1 MYTLK
6 MEHLGL
12 EKSIWVNYAD
22 IIVYH
27 SNLSGDS
34 NPVNVVYTLP
44 PNTWIETEWK
54 KKECFVA
61 NGIKVSTVPPKD

>member
-54 KKECFVA
+54 K
-61 NGIKVSTVPPKD
+61 